1 MHIIG
6 PVFLVCSFVC
16 CVFNIFS
23 LIILLRTIDLRKK
36 QFYCLALYLSI
47 SDAVIGFETISFYFI
62 NQYTEFTQLPLIITC
77 TILKA
82 FIAGTMIFSLV
93 QVLMICFERLN
104 ATLQISNVNL
114 KRITSNKAVGISFI
128 ITHLYTFTVPV
139 VEFLQNGNPCDIK
152 STLLRFLIFD
162 FSVIILT
169 VAIVTI
175 YFLIIVRIVMQNK
188 KMQAFVEPLASK
200 NNSEQDIK
208 ESTKRRKKNIIT
220 LGFIIIIALT
230 STMPRFV
237 TSGIALYL
245 GNTAAITKSLEISNH
260 FMLINPLMDPV
271 IYILRIKEYRQ
282 RLRCK

>member
-6 PVFLVCSFVC
+6 PVFLVFSLLCF
-16 CVFNIFS
+16 VFNILS
-23 LIILLRTIDLRKK
+23 LIILLRTIDLRQK

-47 SDAVIGFETISFYFI
+47 SDAVIGFETISFYSI
-62 NQYTEFTQLPLIITC
+62 DQYTEFTELPLIITC

-82 FIAGTMIFSLV
+82 SIAGTMIFSLT

-128 ITHLYTFTVPV
+128 VTHLYTFTVPV
-139 VEFLQNGNPCDIK
+139 AEFLQNGNPCVIK

-175 YFLIIVRIVMQNK
+175 YLLIIVRIVMQNK
-188 KMQAFVEPLASK
+188 KMQAFVEPLVSN

-220 LGFIIIIALT
+220 LGIIILIALI
-230 STMPRFV
+230 STMPRCV
-237 TSGIALYL
+237 ASAIALYL
-245 GNTAAITKSLEISNH
+245 GNTTAITKSLEISNH